1 MKIIVA
7 IAMGALIVGLGFY
20 AMNKIDIFRR
30 ERSRKKG
37 VPMDEED

>member
-1 MKIIVA
+1 MEMLIAVVVFVFII
-7 IAMGALIVGLGFY
+7 GLGFY

>member
-1 MKIIVA
+1 MKIVAA
-7 IAMGALIVGLGFY
+7 IAVGVLIVGLGFY

-30 ERSRKKG
+30 ERSRQKG

>member
-1 MKIIVA
+1 MEILIAIVLGVVIIG
-7 IAMGALIVGLGFY
+7 MGFY

-30 ERSRKKG
+30 ERSRQKG